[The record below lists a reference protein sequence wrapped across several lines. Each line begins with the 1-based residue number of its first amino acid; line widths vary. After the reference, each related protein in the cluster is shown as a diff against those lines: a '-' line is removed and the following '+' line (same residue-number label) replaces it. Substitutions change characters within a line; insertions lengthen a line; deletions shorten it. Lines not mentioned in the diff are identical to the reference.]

1 MDGRASGGAAPPAWL
16 SWGRLLRVSLF
27 ATAAADALAGFVLA
41 QRPGAAVEGLGVLG
55 PLVLISLGLYHGGMA
70 LNDWADREE
79 DRRVGR
85 DRPLPAGWIAP
96 GAALL
101 VALALIGGAVGGAF
115 LLGARCGT
123 GALALALMIVL
134 YDLVGRGDLL
144 GPALLAA
151 CRGLNLSLPLL
162 ALRDPSE
169 IPAGTWSA
177 PLLYGLYVFAVSRLG
192 RYEDGAASPLPLES
206 PARLARLLGGLLP
219 LAALLPIPGVPP
231 LGRGLA
237 LVLGLAGARGLLVA
251 ARGLSGWTPEA
262 IPPVMGLALRRLLV
276 VTGCL
281 ALLRPVPLGLAV
293 AVLFV
298 VLYRVA
304 WRLRRHFPP
313 S

>member
-41 QRPGAAVEGLGVLG
+41 RTPAQGLEGLASLG

-85 DRPLPAGWIAP
+85 DRPLPAGWISP
-96 GAALL
+96 VAALL
-101 VALALIGGAVGGAF
+101 VALCLLGGAVAGAF
-115 LLGARCGT
+115 LLGNRCGAA
-123 GALALALMIVL
+123 ALALAVLIGL

-162 ALRDPSE
+162 ALRDPAE
-169 IPAGTWSA
+169 IPVGTWSA

-206 PARLARLLGGLLP
+206 PARLVRVM
-219 LAALLPIPGVPP
+219 AALLPMTALLPLPGVPL

-293 AVLFV
+293 AALFV